1 MVYGEFG
8 RIVEPERR
16 SNEMTRENNIELA
29 PSIRHGRLA
38 DDGMG
43 RLVDLKLKKIG
54 GGDYVGVKKGRK
66 E

>member
-29 PSIRHGRLA
+29 PSFGHGRLA

-43 RLVDLKLKKIG
+43 RLVDLKLKKIRG
-54 GGDYVGVKKGRK
+54 GEIRL